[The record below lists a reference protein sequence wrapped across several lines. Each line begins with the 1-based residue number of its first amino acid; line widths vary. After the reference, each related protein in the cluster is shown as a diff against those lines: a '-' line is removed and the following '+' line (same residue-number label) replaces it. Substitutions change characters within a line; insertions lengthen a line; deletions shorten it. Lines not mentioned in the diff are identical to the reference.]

1 VFKRKVLTKKI
12 NIALDGYSSCGKSTL
27 AKDLA
32 KILAYIY
39 VDTGAMYRT
48 ATLWAMQKGWA
59 NQTQVDTAQIVAH
72 LDELVIDFRYHA
84 EKGIAEAYLAGVC
97 VEEEIRSL
105 AVANCVSLVSQ
116 IAELRRKLVFLQQEI
131 AKNKGVVMDGRD
143 IGSVVMPDAELKL
156 FVTASPEVR
165 AKRRY
170 AEMLA
175 HGQNISL
182 QAVAEN
188 LAKRDQIDSQRTES
202 PLLQAPDAVLLD
214 NSNLTRA
221 EQLEMIKVLVEMR
234 TK

>member
-1 VFKRKVLTKKI
+1 VFKRKILTKKI

-84 EKGIAEAYLAGVC
+84 EKGVAEAYLAGVC
-97 VEEEIRSL
+97 VEAEIRSL

-116 IAELRRKLVFLQQEI
+116 IAELRKKLVFLQQEI
-131 AKNKGVVMDGRD
+131 AKHKGVVMDGRD

>member
-1 VFKRKVLTKKI
+1 V
-12 NIALDGYSSCGKSTL
+12 
-27 AKDLA
+27 
-32 KILAYIY
+32 
-39 VDTGAMYRT
+39 
-48 ATLWAMQKGWA
+48 
-59 NQTQVDTAQIVAH
+59 
-72 LDELVIDFRYHA
+72 
-84 EKGIAEAYLAGVC
+84 EA
-97 VEEEIRSL
+97 EIRSL

-116 IAELRRKLVFLQQEI
+116 IAELRKKLVFLQQEI
-131 AKNKGVVMDGRD
+131 AKHKGVVMDGRD